1 MMRPTIPPL
10 PNAEQHPGSQH
21 DVLDGLGGE
30 PLADSGFEAE
40 QLEQDL
46 DERS

>member
-1 MMRPTIPPL
+1 MMQSTIPPL
-10 PNAEQHPGSQH
+10 PNSEQHAGSQH

-30 PLADSGFEAE
+30 PLAYSGFESE
-40 QLEQDL
+40 QPEQNF